1 MLGTTLGTILMVT
14 PNKYPPTKLVQ
25 IKSKGGYW
33 FVQVTKPNDV
43 YAITGGN
50 KTARLS
56 TKTKDKRQ
64 ADLLWRPKETELI
77 QAGILYCS
85 VILLLSCFPLT
96 GPKKKHYPQ
105 KSS

>member
-1 MLGTTLGTILMVT
+1 MLGTALGTTLMVI

-25 IKSKGGYW
+25 IKSKGDYW
-33 FVQVTKPNDV
+33 FVQVTKPDDV

-64 ADLLWRPKETELI
+64 ATSRTLMAPNRNTT
-77 QAGILYCS
+77 LYK
-85 VILLLSCFPLT
+85 LGFFT
-96 GPKKKHYPQ
+96 AA
-105 KSS
+105 